1 MNVKNNR
8 RKRDSMARIT
18 KVFLELVQE
27 KEIGRI
33 SVTEI
38 CQKAGLNRATFYANY
53 EDIYD
58 LADKVMEDLS
68 EQVNDIYRDELTVGY
83 NSNDY
88 AKLFRHIQ
96 QNQLFYRTCFKLGI
110 ANRPI
115 VQYDTDQARKFF
127 HNRDIPYHAEFFRA
141 GLNRIIKMWLEGGCP
156 PVC

>member
-58 LADKVMEDLS
+58 LADKVKEDLS
-68 EQVNDIYRDELTVGY
+68 EQVNGIYRDEPPWATTAMTTPSSSGTSSRISSFTGPASSWV
-83 NSNDY
+83 S
-88 AKLFRHIQ
+88 Q
-96 QNQLFYRTCFKLGI
+96 
-110 ANRPI
+110 I
-115 VQYDTDQARKFF
+115 VRLCSTT
-127 HNRDIPYHAEFFRA
+127 
-141 GLNRIIKMWLEGGCP
+141 RIRRGSSSTTGTSPTMRSSSAPG
-156 PVC
+156 